1 MGTVLGSQGLAQ
13 WGEKAP
19 LVNLLRYQTR
29 AEPSLQL
36 FSRQS
41 LEGEFSEVHVQHPA

>member
-13 WGEKAP
+13 GGEKAP
-19 LVNLLRYQTR
+19 LVNVLRYQTR
-29 AEPSLQL
+29 TDPSLQL

-41 LEGEFSEVHVQHPA
+41 LHALG